1 MFKVLIADKA
11 DKLCETVLRDRGLE
25 PVVKTGMTPDELK
38 ACIGEYDAIIVRSA
52 TTLTRELVEAAAKLK
67 AVARAGSGVDNIDV
81 GACSEKGVLVMN
93 TPYGNTVST
102 GEHAVAMMMAL
113 ARHIPQANAS
123 THAGKWEKKKFE
135 GVELTGKTLG
145 VVGCGNIGAVV
156 AERGLGLK
164 MNVVAHDPVLTPE
177 KAKALGVKL
186 VTLDELYAAAD
197 FITYH
202 VAMVPATKGM
212 LNKDAIA
219 KMKKGVRLIN
229 CARGG
234 IMVEADVKAALESG
248 HVAGLACDVYATEP
262 ATEHV
267 FFGLE
272 NVVCTPH
279 IAASTKDAQVTVARQ
294 AAEQIAD
301 YLLDKVRK
309 HAVNGDKVA

>member
-11 DKLCETVLRDRGLE
+11 DKLCETVLRDHGLE

-52 TTLTRELVEAAAKLK
+52 TTLTRELIGAATKLK

-81 GACSEKGVLVMN
+81 PACSEKGVLVMN
-93 TPYGNTVST
+93 TPFGNTVST

-156 AERGLGLK
+156 AERGVGLK
-164 MNVVAHDPVLTPE
+164 MNVIAHDPLLTPE
-177 KAKALGVKL
+177 KAKELGVKM
-186 VTLDELYAAAD
+186 VTLDELYAKSD

-212 LNKDAIA
+212 INKDAIA

-262 ATEHV
+262 ATEHP

-301 YLLDKVRK
+301 YLLNKVKK

>member
-1 MFKVLIADKA
+1 MMKVLIADKA
-11 DKLCETVLRDRGLE
+11 DSLCEKVLKDKGLE
-25 PVVKTGMTPDELK
+25 PVVKTGMKPEELK
-38 ACIGEYDAIIVRSA
+38 ACIDQFDAIIVRSA
-52 TTLTRELVEAAAKLK
+52 TTLTRDLIEAAKNLK

-81 GACSEKGVLVMN
+81 IAASEKKVLVMN
-93 TPYGNTVST
+93 TPFGNTVST

-135 GVELTGKTLG
+135 GVEITGKTLG

-156 AERGLGLK
+156 ADRAKGLR
-164 MNVVAHDPVLTPE
+164 MNVIVFDPAMTPAR
-177 KAKALGVKL
+177 AKELGVTV
-186 VTLDELYAAAD
+186 VTLDELYAKSD

-202 VAMVPATKGM
+202 VTINPATKGM
-212 LNKDAIA
+212 INKDTIA

-234 IMVEADVKAALESG
+234 IMVEEDIKAAVESG
-248 HVAGLACDVYATEP
+248 QVAGFACDVYAKEP
-262 ATEHV
+262 ATEHI
-267 FFGLE
+267 FFGME
-272 NVVCTPH
+272 KIICTPH

-301 YLLDKVRK
+301 YLLNGVRK
-309 HAVNGDKVA
+309 HAVNGDKV

>member
-11 DKLCETVLRDRGLE
+11 DKLCETVLRDKGLE
-25 PVVKTGMTPDELK
+25 PVVKTGMTPAELK

-52 TTLTRELVEAAAKLK
+52 TTLTRELVEAATKLK

-81 GACSEKGVLVMN
+81 PACSEKGVLVMN
-93 TPYGNTVST
+93 TPFGNTVST

-145 VVGCGNIGAVV
+145 VVGCGNIGQVV

-164 MNVVAHDPVLTPE
+164 MNVVAFDPVLTPE
-177 KAKALGVKL
+177 KAKELGVKL

-197 FITYH
+197 FITFH
-202 VAMVPATKGM
+202 VAMNPATKGM
-212 LNKDAIA
+212 LNADAIA
-219 KMKKGVRLIN
+219 KMKKGVRIIN

-234 IMVEADVKAALESG
+234 IMVEADVKAGLDSG
-248 HVAGLACDVYATEP
+248 HIAGLACDVYVTEP
-262 ATEHV
+262 AVEHM
-267 FFGLE
+267 FFGME
-272 NVVCTPH
+272 NVVATPH

-301 YLLDKVRK
+301 YLLNKIRK

>member
-25 PVVKTGMTPDELK
+25 PVVRTGMTPDELK
-38 ACIGEYDAIIVRSA
+38 ACIAEYDAIIVRSA
-52 TTLTRELVEAAAKLK
+52 TTLTRELVGAATKLK

-81 GACSEKGVLVMN
+81 PACSEKGVLVMN
-93 TPYGNTVST
+93 TPFGNTVST

-145 VVGCGNIGAVV
+145 VVGCGNIGQVV

-164 MNVVAHDPVLTPE
+164 MNVVAFDPVLTPE
-177 KAKALGVKL
+177 KAKELGVRP
-186 VTLDELYAAAD
+186 VTLDELYAQAD

-212 LNKDAIA
+212 INKDALA
-219 KMKKGVRLIN
+219 KMKKGVRIIN

-234 IMVEADVKAALESG
+234 IMVEADVKAALDSG

-262 ATEHV
+262 ATEHM